1 MKINRTILVLFNLL
15 SLSVQALTM
24 KDVLLSM
31 PTDLLPTLPLSA
43 RQDLVDFYTNNR
55 TAAMPAAF
63 NNQMILKVFTEDYLL
78 LQTSP
83 VSTLQVKRLSVDDTM
98 TVLALIHTTQGPL
111 EDSRLVFFSPDWKP
125 IPQGGQPL
133 LKPSSFLRTQDEA
146 LARRFDAD
154 CARLFVRMAWSPAST
169 DLITTHSLKVDVP
182 SEKLLPYQGLL
193 ADTLRLVWSGKGY
206 IPAFSNAPVT
216 GQTSTVLVK

>member
-1 MKINRTILVLFNLL
+1 MKINRTILVLFSLL

-63 NNQMILKVFTEDYLL
+63 NNQMILKVLTDDYLL

-125 IPQGGQPL
+125 ILQGRQPL

-182 SEKLLPYQGLL
+182 FETLLPYQDLL
-193 ADTLRLVWSGKGY
+193 VDTLRLVWSEKGY
-206 IPAFSNAPVT
+206 RPAFNKAPVT
-216 GQTSTVLVK
+216 GQTSTVPVK